1 MNHEE
6 MIITTTTATTTS
18 TATKDFRFSNVTV
31 QLYFDCVSNVTQT

>member
-6 MIITTTTATTTS
+6 MIITTTATKTS
-18 TATKDFRFSNVTV
+18 TTTKDFRFPNVTV